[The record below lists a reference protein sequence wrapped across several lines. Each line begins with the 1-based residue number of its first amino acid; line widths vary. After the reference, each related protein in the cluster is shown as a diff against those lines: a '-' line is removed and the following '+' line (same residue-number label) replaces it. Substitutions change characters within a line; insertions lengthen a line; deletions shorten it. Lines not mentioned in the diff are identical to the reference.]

1 MPKVQRLRSARALLG
16 IYRVPQELIAEIRLP
31 VELIISEAKRWEVA
45 DEVALQV
52 LPTGRVNV
60 LWSTPRASEFVEYL
74 SSLEARTSRN

>member
-1 MPKVQRLRSARALLG
+1 MSSASPWS
-16 IYRVPQELIAEIRLP
+16 VSQELSTEIRLP

-60 LWSTPRASEFVEYL
+60 LWSTRRASEFVDYL
-74 SSLEARTSRN
+74 SSLESRTSPRD